1 MDNDEKLKCFF
12 GSFEY
17 QPSQNIIINEMASA
31 TVNNCSICD
40 EKLNKSNHKPVVCKG
55 CDEGI
60 VACKSCVKRYMMTSI
75 TLLPQCMNC
84 RTEWSDEFVAQSI
97 DRTFLSGEY
106 KTHLREVVFEREMSK
121 MPATMPIAEIQK
133 QKDVIASKRNELLTQ
148 RQLLKFK
155 LNEVDKEINK
165 CTADIHRVSLTNPT
179 QKAEKKEYDV
189 KCPNPTECR
198 GIMSRNKCGLCNL
211 KTCGQCLEI
220 SGFTKEEQDAH
231 VCKPENIESAKLIK
245 KEAKPCP
252 KCGIPIC
259 KIDGCDQMWCP
270 QTGCDTA
277 FSWRTG
283 EIDYGRRHN
292 PHYYQ
297 RQRELA
303 EKNGQGAPAREPG
316 DILCG
321 GLCGMYEM
329 RQMYTRL
336 LSCSKKEETP
346 KLRESLEI
354 IHRRVNHFTEV
365 SLPQA
370 RHLARSSANLQN
382 NRVDYLLGKITK
394 EKLND
399 LAMRAL
405 TIHNKNIKL
414 VDLYELL
421 CVSGRELFSHLL
433 SCGKSGD
440 EFVAEIKMK
449 FEEFSDLR
457 KYCNIEF
464 AKISI
469 TYAVTV
475 PYISKKYD
483 EKTKKYKKSDA
494 ENNYESVNNPPKI
507 ATASAASD
515 ANAVTA

>member
-1 MDNDEKLKCFF
+1 MDNPEKLKSFF

-17 QPSQNIIINEMASA
+17 QPTTNLIINEMASA
-31 TVNNCSICD
+31 TPIISNCSICD
-40 EKLNKSNHKPVVCKG
+40 EKLNKSTHKPIVCKG

-60 VACKSCVKRYMMTSI
+60 IACKSCVKRYMLTSI

-84 RTEWSDEFVAQSI
+84 RTEWSDEFIAQAM
-97 DRTFLSGEY
+97 DRTFITGEY
-106 KTHLREVVFEREMSK
+106 KNHLREVVFEREMSK
-121 MPATMPIAEIQK
+121 MPATMAAAEK
-133 QKDVIASKRNELLTQ
+133 QKKIDIIMNKRDEWKQKYEELIVQMRLIS
-148 RQLLKFK
+148 
-155 LNEVDKEINK
+155 DEINK
-165 CTADIHRVSLTNPT
+165 CTSDIHRISLASVG

-220 SGFTKEEQDAH
+220 TGFTQAEQDVH

-297 RQRELA
+297 RQREMA

-321 GLCGMYEM
+321 GLCGMYEL

-336 LSCSKKEETP
+336 INCSKAEEAKTI
-346 KLRESLEI
+346 RETMADL
-354 IHRRVNHFTEV
+354 HRKINHFTEI

-370 RHLARSSANLQN
+370 RQLARSSANLQSH
-382 NRVDYLLGKITK
+382 RVDYLLDKINK

-405 TIHNKNIKL
+405 TVHNKNIKL
-414 VDLYELL
+414 VDLYELI

-433 SCGKSGD
+433 SCGKAGD
-440 EFVAEIKMK
+440 EFAFEFNIKIH
-449 FEEFSDLR
+449 EFSELR
-457 KYCNIEF
+457 RYCNIEF
-464 AKISI
+464 AKISM
-469 TYAVTV
+469 TYGVTV
-475 PYISKKYD
+475 PYINNNFD
-483 EKTKKYKKSDA
+483 ESSKKYKKSDA
-494 ENNYESVNNPPKI
+494 DNNYEFVNNPPKI
-507 ATASAASD
+507 EK
-515 ANAVTA
+515 NAVTI

>member
-1 MDNDEKLKCFF
+1 MDNPEKLNYFST
-12 GSFEY
+12 SFEY
-17 QPSQNIIINEMASA
+17 QPTQNLIINEMASA
-31 TVNNCSICD
+31 TVINCSICD

-60 VACKSCVKRYMMTSI
+60 VACKSCVKRYMLTSI

-84 RTEWSDEFVAQSI
+84 RTEWSDEFIAESM
-97 DRTFLSGEY
+97 DRAFITGEY
-106 KTHLREVVFEREMSK
+106 KTHLRDVVLEREMSK
-121 MPATMPIAEIQK
+121 MPATMMAAEKQK
-133 QKDVIASKRNELLTQ
+133 QIDVIYNARSKLVTTHEELK
-148 RQLLKFK
+148 RQERQVL
-155 LNEVDKEINK
+155 EQINS
-165 CTADIHRVSLTNPT
+165 CSRQIRIINDIPLS
-179 QKAEKKEYDV
+179 QKTEKKEYDV

-211 KTCGQCLEI
+211 KTCAQCLEI

-231 VCKPENIESAKLIK
+231 ICKPENIERAKLIK
-245 KEAKPCP
+245 KEANPCP

-270 QTGCDTA
+270 ATGCDTA

-283 EIDYGRRHN
+283 EIDHGRRHN

-303 EKNGQGAPAREPG
+303 EKNGQGAPPREPG

-321 GLCGMYEM
+321 GMCGYYEL
-329 RQMYTRL
+329 RQFYNKKIITSTVYGTEELDRL
-336 LSCSKKEETP
+336 RLA
-346 KLRESLEI
+346 LDNV
-354 IHRRVNHFTEV
+354 HRKITHFTEI

-370 RHLARSSANLQN
+370 RHLARTSANLESH
-382 NRVDYLLGKITK
+382 RVDYLLDKITK

-405 TIHNKNIKL
+405 TVHNKNIKI

-421 CVSGRELFSHLL
+421 CVFGREFFAHLL
-433 SCGKSGD
+433 SCGKSAD
-440 EFVAEIKMK
+440 ELIAEIKLK
-449 FEEFSDLR
+449 YQEFNDLR
-457 KYCNIEF
+457 KFCNIEF

-469 TYAVTV
+469 TYGVTV
-475 PYISKKYD
+475 PYITNKYE
-483 EKTKKYKKSDA
+483 EKSKKYKKSDA
-494 ENNYESVNNPPKI
+494 EDNYKTVNSPLLAKKTEQNTE
-507 ATASAASD
+507 TA
-515 ANAVTA
+515 

>member
-1 MDNDEKLKCFF
+1 
-12 GSFEY
+12 
-17 QPSQNIIINEMASA
+17 MASA
-31 TVNNCSICD
+31 STVINCSICD
-40 EKLNKSNHKPVVCKG
+40 EKLNKSNHKPIVCKG

-60 VACKSCVKRYMMTSI
+60 VACKSCVKRYMLTSI

-84 RTEWSDEFVAQSI
+84 RTEWSDEFIAESM
-97 DRTFLSGEY
+97 DRTFITGEY
-106 KTHLREVVFEREMSK
+106 KAHLREVVFEREMSK
-121 MPATMPIAEIQK
+121 MPATMLAAEKQK
-133 QKDVIASKRNELLTQ
+133 QIDIISAKRTEWATK
-148 RQLLKFK
+148 RELLKFQ
-155 LNEVDKEINK
+155 LNEVDKEINTY
-165 CTADIHRVSLTNPT
+165 TAEIRRIEYATPL

-189 KCPNPTECR
+189 KCPNPVECR

-211 KTCGQCLEI
+211 KTCAQCLEI
-220 SGFTKEEQDAH
+220 TGIIKEEQEAH

-292 PHYYQ
+292 PHYYE
-297 RQRELA
+297 RQRVLA

-321 GLCGMYEM
+321 GLCGVYEL

-336 LSCSKKEETP
+336 HSYTKKEETP
-346 KLRESLEI
+346 KIRENLENV
-354 IHRRVNHFTEV
+354 HRKVSHFTEV
-365 SLPQA
+365 SLPQS
-370 RHLARSSANLQN
+370 RQLARTSANLQN
-382 NRVDYLLGKITK
+382 HRVDYLLDKITK

-405 TIHNKNIKL
+405 TVHNKNIKL
-414 VDLYELL
+414 VDLYELI
-421 CVSGRELFSHLL
+421 CVAGRELFSHLL

-440 EFVAEIKMK
+440 EFVAEINVKL
-449 FEEFSDLR
+449 EEFGDLR
-457 KYCNIEF
+457 RYCNIEF

-469 TYAVTV
+469 TYGVTV
-475 PYISKKYD
+475 PYMNKKFD
-483 EKTKKYKKSDA
+483 EKSKKYKKSDA
-494 ENNYESVNNPPKI
+494 EDNYKIVNNPPKI
-507 ATASAASD
+507 EKQ
-515 ANAVTA
+515 AVAV